1 MKSNVREMLKE
12 FTIGMKDLGKSNTDF
27 AVAFGQLLG
36 TTLKPKKLSTK
47 QKELISIGIAV
58 HTRCEYCVVFHVH
71 NAFKCGATR
80 DEILEA
86 AFVAVC
92 MGGGPSMTYLVTLV
106 KSAVDEFEK
115 DFVTSKSESSS
126 KAA

>member
-1 MKSNVREMLKE
+1 MKTDVREMLKE
-12 FTIGMKDLGKSNTDF
+12 FTVGMKDLGKSNTDY

-58 HTRCEYCVVFHVH
+58 HTRCEYCVVFHVN
-71 NAFKCGATR
+71 NAFKCGANR
-80 DEILEA
+80 EEIMEA
-86 AFVAVC
+86 ALVAVC
-92 MGGGPSMTYLVTLV
+92 MGGGPSMTYVVTLV
-106 KSAVDEFEK
+106 KDSIDEFEK
-115 DFVTSKSESSS
+115 DFLKSEVEPK

>member
-1 MKSNVREMLKE
+1 MKTDVREMLKE
-12 FTIGMKDLGKSNTDF
+12 FTNGMKDLGKSNTDF
-27 AVAFGQLLG
+27 TVAFGQLLG

-47 QKELISIGIAV
+47 EKELISIGIAV

-71 NAFKCGATR
+71 SAFKCGATR

-115 DFVTSKSESSS
+115 DFLKSETDSK